1 MTFWKRYVYRKR
13 IEDSAGVED
22 GSKIYTRWE
31 HDYNLQS
38 VDRLDLLDEYLEMVI
53 QYGFI
58 TLFVAAF
65 PLAPL
70 FALLNNVLEIRIDA
84 IKYTTVLKRPIAQ
97 RAQDIGVWLPII
109 QTITYLSVLTNVRID
124 CKFLKISIFTYA
136 ISIFF

>member
-13 IEDSAGVED
+13 IEDSGAED

-31 HDYNLQS
+31 QDYNLQS

-70 FALLNNVLEIRIDA
+70 FALINNVLEIRIGKNCFRRENCYF
-84 IKYTTVLKRPIAQ
+84 IKMLI
-97 RAQDIGVWLPII
+97 
-109 QTITYLSVLTNVRID
+109 
-124 CKFLKISIFTYA
+124 FL
-136 ISIFF
+136 

>member
-13 IEDSAGVED
+13 IEDSGGVEED

-31 HDYNLQS
+31 QDYNLQS

-70 FALLNNVLEIRIDA
+70 FALINNVLEIRIG
-84 IKYTTVLKRPIAQ
+84 KNCFR
-97 RAQDIGVWLPII
+97 RENC
-109 QTITYLSVLTNVRID
+109 YLR
-124 CKFLKISIFTYA
+124 FLLQMLQNTPQL
-136 ISIFF
+136 

>member
-13 IEDSAGVED
+13 IEDSGGVEED

-31 HDYNLQS
+31 QDYNLQS

-70 FALLNNVLEIRIDA
+70 FALINNVLEIRIG
-84 IKYTTVLKRPIAQ
+84 KNWFWRENCYFGFFQKV
-97 RAQDIGVWLPII
+97 
-109 QTITYLSVLTNVRID
+109 TILFQYINVYE
-124 CKFLKISIFTYA
+124 FQLFVNEFQLFVYE
-136 ISIFF
+136 FQLFVY